1 MSVFAKIMDEFAY
14 CRFESIQL
22 KSNKYIR
29 SASLAFLC
37 LGAFTSNGQALE
49 QDTSQS
55 KTNTVAATSRA
66 QTELLSPVQIQNQF
80 GQSDIPVTS
89 QKSALREPTM
99 TLKGAVEE
107 AAVSNKDIKKA
118 QSEVSRFKWDYVA
131 SQAGRLPNLRVIS
144 YLAQQTVTNTLV
156 PRQADAFVFASFL
169 VPITQ
174 QYRLGLEARA
184 IKLGR
189 EIAAYK
195 LEQEVDDT
203 KAKVKASYYKLVLD
217 QSQLSSIGVSIKYLT
232 ELEITVSNRVK
243 EGNALKVDAM
253 QVAAKLAKSR
263 LDETKA
269 RNTFQI
275 DREKFNHLLGRNLQ
289 SNISL
294 EAIPQPD
301 DLELNVHESEQR
313 ALSNRPEIRAADAR
327 MKQLHLEKKIRLAE
341 YIPNV
346 SIGAVYISL
355 PGFNNQVVPKNIFA
369 PGIFIN
375 YNAFDWGRKAF
386 LAKAQAKSEQAASLN
401 LDSIKEEVLIDLHS
415 QINKLTEARESVK
428 TTEFARNVALEEL
441 RVSMNRY
448 KFTSEKLAEV
458 LAAQALLADA
468 SNNYHQSLL
477 SFWEA
482 KAEFDRAVGE

>member
-1 MSVFAKIMDEFAY
+1 
-14 CRFESIQL
+14 L
-22 KSNKYIR
+22 KSITFIR
-29 SASLAFLC
+29 SARLAVLC
-37 LGAFTSNGQALE
+37 LGAFVSNALALE
-49 QDTSQS
+49 QDHSQPQTSDVE
-55 KTNTVAATSRA
+55 TPSRA
-66 QTELLSPVQIQNQF
+66 RSELLSPIQIQNQF
-80 GQSDIPVTS
+80 AQSDIPVANQT
-89 QKSALREPTM
+89 SALREPTI
-99 TLKGAVEE
+99 TLKGAVQE
-107 AAVSNKDIKKA
+107 AAVSNRDIKKA

-131 SQAGRLPNLRVIS
+131 SQAARLPNLRVIS
-144 YLAQQTVTNTLV
+144 YLAQQTITNTIV

-169 VPITQ
+169 VPVTQ
-174 QYRLGLEARA
+174 QYKLGLEARA
-184 IKLGR
+184 VKLGR

-217 QSQLSSIGVSIKYLT
+217 QSQLASIAVSIKYLT
-232 ELEITVSNRVK
+232 ELGITVGNRVK

-253 QVAAKLAKSR
+253 QVSAKLSKAR

-269 RNTFQI
+269 RNNFQI

-289 SNISL
+289 NNVSV
-294 EAIPQPD
+294 ETIPQPD
-301 DLELNVHESEQR
+301 DLELNIHESEQR
-313 ALSNRPEIRAADAR
+313 ALANRPEIRAADAR
-327 MKQLHLEKKIRLAE
+327 MKQIHLEKRIRLAE

-355 PGFNNQVVPKNIFA
+355 PGFNNQALPKNIFA

-386 LAKAQAKSEQAASLN
+386 LAKAQTKNEQAASLN
-401 LDSIKEEVLIDLHS
+401 LDSIREEVLIDLHS
-415 QINKLTEARESVK
+415 QVNKLTEARQSIK
-428 TTEFARNVALEEL
+428 TTEFARDVALEEL

-448 KFTSEKLAEV
+448 KYTSEKLADV
-458 LAAQALLADA
+458 LADQSTLADA
-468 SNNYHQSLL
+468 NNSYHQSLL